1 VLFSYTNLDVIV
13 LIIFVDLNLIITT
26 PEPPIPPN
34 IFPLVKEPPPPPPVF
49 GNPAVA
55 IPLFQVILG
64 TPPPP

>member
-1 VLFSYTNLDVIV
+1 